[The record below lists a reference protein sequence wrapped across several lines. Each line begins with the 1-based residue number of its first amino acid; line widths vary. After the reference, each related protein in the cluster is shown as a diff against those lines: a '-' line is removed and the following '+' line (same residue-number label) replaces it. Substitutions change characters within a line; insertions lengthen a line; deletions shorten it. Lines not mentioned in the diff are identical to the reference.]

1 MSHMCNQCIFVL
13 YVSFKLWLAA
23 YSLLGFDTASGRQVE
38 AQPLCSTFCVAK
50 IAFISY
56 QLCQEHLYVSCP
68 HVKELSTDLSVLM
81 IQCTL
86 LLTSF
91 IATRVFLSYL
101 ANIWCSCS
109 HLHFLSCIRVRIKTS
124 FLILRLMSV
133 RGGIKCPPQQKE
145 LFFPLWNSFEYYVAI
160 LLSEMQRPV
169 CLVWGH

>member
-1 MSHMCNQCIFVL
+1 MACCLQFARFWHCLRKTSWGAAFMLNFLCSKDCL
-13 YVSFKLWLAA
+13 YFLSAVSGA
-23 YSLLGFDTASGRQVE
+23 
-38 AQPLCSTFCVAK
+38 PLC
-50 IAFISY
+50 
-56 QLCQEHLYVSCP
+56 
-68 HVKELSTDLSVLM
+68 ELPSREGALTDLSVLM

-145 LFFPLWNSFEYYVAI
+145 LFFPLWNSFDYYVAI